1 MKRDGAKAGAL
12 VSRKT
17 QLVSP
22 RFTFRFTPFCY
33 RSAYGSRTRAPA
45 LRGLMPSLVC
55 ISSLLLCC
63 YFYRFSRFLDRARIV
78 PMWSVLAISLVV
90 LLAILYLVS
99 GGRVAFSI
107 SGGSTFS
114 VDQDATLG
122 YAFTVGSPISV
133 TRLGLF
139 DEGSD
144 GLNGVYYVDI
154 MTSDGQAKAHAKIPA
169 GTGATFINGF
179 RYVSITPVLLYPGTY
194 KIFANYNKDFVDAT
208 ITSAVITSASGVTYD
223 GSVSDT
229 GWTFP
234 SGNHFGLSNGY
245 FGPNFRFTPQ

>member
-1 MKRDGAKAGAL
+1 MKVD
-12 VSRKT
+12 
-17 QLVSP
+17 P
-22 RFTFRFTPFCY
+22 N
-33 RSAYGSRTRAPA
+33 RA
-45 LRGLMPSLVC
+45 
-55 ISSLLLCC
+55 
-63 YFYRFSRFLDRARIV
+63 F
-78 PMWSVLAISLVV
+78 WSVLAISLVV

-99 GGRVAFSI
+99 GGPVAFSI

-144 GLNGVYYVDI
+144 GLNGVYHVDI
-154 MTSDGQAKAHAKIPA
+154 MTSDGQPKAQAVIPA
-169 GTGATFINGF
+169 GTGATLINGF

-194 KIFANYNKDFVDAT
+194 KISANYSKDFVDAT
-208 ITSAVITSASGVTYD
+208 ITSAVITSASGVTYG

-245 FGPNFRFTPQ
+245 FGPNFRFTAQ